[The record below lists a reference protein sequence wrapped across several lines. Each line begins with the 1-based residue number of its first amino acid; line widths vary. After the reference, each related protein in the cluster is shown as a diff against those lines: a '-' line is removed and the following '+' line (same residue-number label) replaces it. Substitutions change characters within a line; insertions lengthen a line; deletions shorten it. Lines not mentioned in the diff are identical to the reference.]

1 MNKEISDF
9 QVKILLRKKEK
20 ESTKNSVLLLKKHIL
35 IISEKIMQEEIKS
48 KQFIH
53 NVSELADKSIKKR

>member
-1 MNKEISDF
+1 MNKDISDF
-9 QVKILLRKKEK
+9 HVKIFLIKKEK

-53 NVSELADKSIKKR
+53 NVSEFVDKSVKKR